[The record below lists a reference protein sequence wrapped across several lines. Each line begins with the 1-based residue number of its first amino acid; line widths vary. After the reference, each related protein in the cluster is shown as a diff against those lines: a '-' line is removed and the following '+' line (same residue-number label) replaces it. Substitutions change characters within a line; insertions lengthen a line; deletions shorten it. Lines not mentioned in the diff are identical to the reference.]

1 VVLEDPAGHGV
12 EAVRP
17 IRDEIRARVL
27 ALLRQTGR
35 VTSQPVLSP
44 VCCEPRTRTWVCCAI
59 VPEAEAEAEAVV
71 VVVLPPGLDRA
82 GR

>member
-1 VVLEDPAGHGV
+1 VVLEDPAGQGV

-17 IRDEIRARVL
+17 IRDEIRTRVL

-44 VCCEPRTRTWVCCAI
+44 VCREPQTRTWAYCAI
-59 VPEAEAEAEAVV
+59 VPEAPAAVV
-71 VVVLPPGLDRA
+71 AVLTPGLDRA